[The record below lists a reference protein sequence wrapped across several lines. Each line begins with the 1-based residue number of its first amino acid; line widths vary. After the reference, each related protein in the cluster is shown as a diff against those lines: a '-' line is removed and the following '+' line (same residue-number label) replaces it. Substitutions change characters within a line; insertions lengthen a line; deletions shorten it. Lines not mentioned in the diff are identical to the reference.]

1 MCKTYDINYRD
12 QTVSSLTAWLDQ
24 QSKSLVLL
32 MAASYLRLARTSQR
46 SGNNGDN
53 GDEDVNNDDRSHDGH
68 HGNNENMKIYEDNNE
83 RPWELFT

>member
-53 GDEDVNNDDRSHDGH
+53 GDGSHDGH
-68 HGNNENMKIYEDNNE
+68 PGNNEDMKIIMNAHGSFLPEACENKTIF
-83 RPWELFT
+83 R